1 MFILRYNINMN
12 NDKAKKMKLMEA
24 VFCILYLLYAFT
36 AAVIF
41 LLRKDTLC
49 FIMTFLLAGGDAFHL
64 IPRISIALK
73 GPGPHDKKNLGL
85 GNLVSSITMTLFY
98 VFLYLVMKEKYPD
111 VIVPSFIFPLIL
123 IMAIVRIGLCLF
135 PQNDW
140 FKEQDKEN
148 SWHIYRNIPFI
159 IIGIFTI
166 YYLAFFYRQYLMAVL
181 VLLSFAFY
189 MGTVL
194 LARKNP
200 KMGMLM
206 MPKTICYI
214 WLIALFL

>member
-1 MFILRYNINMN
+1 MMRYNINMY
-12 NDKAKKMKLMEA
+12 NDKAMKMKLIEA
-24 VFCILYLLYAFT
+24 VFCILYLLFAFT

-41 LLRKDTLC
+41 LFRKDMLC
-49 FIMTFLLAGGDAFHL
+49 SIMTFFLAGGDAFHL
-64 IPRISIALK
+64 VPRIRIALR
-73 GPGPHDKKNLGL
+73 GPGPHDKKDLGL

-98 VFLYLVMKEKYPD
+98 VFLYLVMKEKYPA
-111 VIVPSFIFPLIL
+111 VLVPSFIFPLIL
-123 IMAIVRIGLCLF
+123 IMAIVRICLCLF

-140 FKEQDKEN
+140 FRKQDKEN

-166 YYLAFFYRQYLMAVL
+166 YYLAFCYRQYLMAVL
-181 VLLSFAFY
+181 VLLSFIFY

-194 LARKNP
+194 FARKNP
-200 KMGMLM
+200 KTGMLM